1 MAFDRKISSVQRA
14 LSLFLRKYRSASYR
28 EIARECGISKS
39 SVARICNQNPP
50 KSKTNTSSSTS
61 KGGVKRK
68 ISHRSVR
75 KLIRALM
82 ELRTKN
88 RHATVKSIVERSGL
102 SFEMASRRTF
112 SRYLNENGY
121 GYLQARKKG
130 LLSENDR
137 KLRIRFARKMKR
149 VVAQN
154 PHFWTHEVG
163 FYLDAVSFVH
173 KYNPQSGANINRS
186 RVWRQKSE
194 GLKVTTKGSKD
205 LAGGRRL
212 HVLAAIAYKKG
223 VILAVP
229 YENMNGTF
237 FAQFIRT
244 HFNIAFGRAGPKQ
257 NGRRLFVMDNDPS
270 QRSKRAKKAVEDV
283 EAELVEL
290 PPRCADIHCIEN
302 LFNLIKC
309 NLEDEAIKQNITKE
323 SFEQFTERVLRA
335 FNNIS
340 TEKVDK
346 LILSMARRI
355 EAVLA
360 SKGYRTKY

>member
-130 LLSENDR
+130 FLV
-137 KLRIRFARKMKR
+137 K
-149 VVAQN
+149 
-154 PHFWTHEVG
+154 
-163 FYLDAVSFVH
+163 
-173 KYNPQSGANINRS
+173 
-186 RVWRQKSE
+186 
-194 GLKVTTKGSKD
+194 TTESCEYD
-205 LAGGRRL
+205 SLA
-212 HVLAAIAYKKG
+212 K
-223 VILAVP
+223 
-229 YENMNGTF
+229 
-237 FAQFIRT
+237 
-244 HFNIAFGRAGPKQ
+244 
-257 NGRRLFVMDNDPS
+257 
-270 QRSKRAKKAVEDV
+270 
-283 EAELVEL
+283 
-290 PPRCADIHCIEN
+290 
-302 LFNLIKC
+302 
-309 NLEDEAIKQNITKE
+309 
-323 SFEQFTERVLRA
+323 
-335 FNNIS
+335 
-340 TEKVDK
+340 
-346 LILSMARRI
+346 
-355 EAVLA
+355 
-360 SKGYRTKY
+360 

>member
-1 MAFDRKISSVQRA
+1 
-14 LSLFLRKYRSASYR
+14 
-28 EIARECGISKS
+28 
-39 SVARICNQNPP
+39 
-50 KSKTNTSSSTS
+50 
-61 KGGVKRK
+61 
-68 ISHRSVR
+68 
-75 KLIRALM
+75 
-82 ELRTKN
+82 
-88 RHATVKSIVERSGL
+88 
-102 SFEMASRRTF
+102 
-112 SRYLNENGY
+112 
-121 GYLQARKKG
+121 
-130 LLSENDR
+130 
-137 KLRIRFARKMKR
+137 MKR

-194 GLKVTTKGSKD
+194 GLKLTTKGSKD

-212 HVLAAIAYKKG
+212 HVLAPIAYKKG

-244 HFNIAFGRAGPKQ
+244 HFNIAFG
-257 NGRRLFVMDNDPS
+257 GRRLFVMDNDPS

-283 EAELVEL
+283 EAELLEL
-290 PPRCADIHCIEN
+290 PPRYADIHCIEN
-302 LFNLIKC
+302 LFNLIKS

-323 SFEQFTERVLRA
+323 SFEQFKERVLRA

-340 TEKVDK
+340 IEEVDK
-346 LILSMARRI
+346 LILSMARKT

-360 SKGYRTKY
+360 SKAYRTKY